1 MKKILIISTVI
12 VLMTACTDSGEKEN
26 NAVEKS
32 ADTTESSSPVDYQHV
47 ISAAYLGVTPCADCD
62 GIETRVTL
70 FADTSFQLVMNYL
83 GKNPK
88 DTAGLNVAEQGK
100 FKMINDTIQ
109 FDGIKSKFI
118 KNDTALIQLDSDG
131 KIITGASAEKYI
143 LKKQK

>member
-1 MKKILIISTVI
+1 MKKLLIISTAI
-12 VLMTACTDSGEKEN
+12 VLFTACTESGEKEN
-26 NAVEKS
+26 NATEQS
-32 ADTTESSSPVDYQHV
+32 ADTTPKSSPVDYQHV
-47 ISAAYLGVTPCADCD
+47 ISAAYMGVTPCADCD

-88 DTAGLNVAEQGK
+88 DTAGLNVSEQGK
-100 FKMINDTIQ
+100 FKMINDTLQ
-109 FDGIKSKFI
+109 FEGIKSKFI

-131 KIITGASAEKYI
+131 KIITGPLADKFI